1 LHLDDDDYFC
11 KEYEDINP
19 ALSLGEVVWKSGV
32 PVGRAMPASWK
43 KAKEWSDMI
52 PLIQIE
58 IKKEQ
63 SRSQYVTTKENEE
76 KECRPARETKDWP
89 KMKDDPIFAD
99 LSKGG
104 KLISHQEAMVNRAKS
119 AQPTVD
125 VDAEEGEI
133 AGAIQ
138 YDFSTSEDYDVK
150 FGSSP
155 PGHHPPQF
163 GRIMSSHS
171 LIPNSADIPLP
182 GIEDQGEPFLP
193 LPQSDAQDDLIESII
208 RAAEAK
214 ATASVPVKRQLPGHP
229 STTQSVPQLKANIIP
244 DLTLPQKPPRGLK
257 RSRSRSKSPE
267 RKLMKA
273 LPKPPE
279 FEKDQTQE
287 DILAALGVTGS
298 PKPVYITPGPAY
310 MAPPPEASAA
320 SKNRPHVLPPPPP
333 PPPPP
338 SRLDSIAEDADDGNP
353 WTAGAGRAATPGSVT
368 SQHTMV
374 GSDFMEDDTEA
385 TPKAGKNLK
394 RQRDEPEEVKLVKL
408 LPQDGATPRGNRQR
422 APRIHEAFS

>member
-11 KEYEDINP
+11 KDYEDINP
-19 ALSLGEVVWKSGV
+19 ALSLGEIVWKSGV

-43 KAKEWSDMI
+43 KAKEWSDML

-58 IKKEQ
+58 IEREQ
-63 SRSQYVTTKENEE
+63 SRSQYSTTKENEE
-76 KECRPARETKDWP
+76 KECRPIRETEDWP
-89 KMKDDPIFAD
+89 KIKDDPVFAD

-104 KLISHQEAMVNRAKS
+104 KLISHQEAMANRAKS
-119 AQPTVD
+119 AQPTED

-138 YDFSTSEDYDVK
+138 YDFSTSEEYDVK

-155 PGHHPPQF
+155 PGQHPPQF
-163 GRIMSSHS
+163 APIMLS
-171 LIPNSADIPLP
+171 LPSIPNPADVPMP
-182 GIEDQGEPFLP
+182 GIEDQDEHFLP
-193 LPQSDAQDDLIESII
+193 LPKNDVEDDLIESII

-214 ATASVPVKRQLPGHP
+214 ATANVPVKRQLPGP
-229 STTQSVPQLKANIIP
+229 NPTAQPLPQLKANIIP

-267 RKLMKA
+267 RKQMKT

-279 FEKDQTQE
+279 FEKDQAQE
-287 DILAALGVTGS
+287 DLLAALGVTGS

-310 MAPPPEASAA
+310 MAPPEGSVA
-320 SKNRPHVLPPPPP
+320 SKNKPHAPPPPPP

-353 WTAGAGRAATPGSVT
+353 WTTGAGRAATPGSVT

-374 GSDFMEDDTEA
+374 GSDFMEEDTEA
-385 TPKAGKNLK
+385 TPKASKTLK
-394 RQRDEPEEVKLVKL
+394 RQRDEQEEVKLGKL
-408 LPQDGATPRGNRQR
+408 VPQNDATPRGNKQR